1 MQQLKLYSKDSI
13 AELVLSMRKRDRLCH
28 SFLLVGDKGVGKK
41 TAAKY
46 MALEILCR
54 STDKIP
60 CGTCKDCR
68 MVSNNAHPDVIT
80 VAASGKS
87 GNYRADDL
95 RPLIS
100 DAYIASN
107 EGGYKIYILPD
118 IDKALP
124 AAQNTLLKIF
134 EEPPDHVIIIMTAEK
149 PENVLPTVR
158 SRAIVINVPEA
169 THEDVIA
176 ALSERR
182 ISEPDAERAYQLCG
196 GNIGACIDYLS
207 GGSDELYLRVKSAS
221 EALCKSDEY
230 ALMKILNET
239 DRATATEFTLE
250 LSKVLSEA
258 LKRKQGY
265 EETSFYS
272 TEARKLSET
281 TGSKALMTMYDRTL
295 EAARKLKGNAGV
307 GLTMAD
313 LGAKLTGRL

>member
-1 MQQLKLYSKDSI
+1 MLRLYSKDNI
-13 AELVLSMRKRDRLCH
+13 ADLVLSMRSRDRLCH

-54 STDKIP
+54 GTDKIP
-60 CGTCKDCR
+60 CGVCKDCR
-68 MVSNNAHPDVIT
+68 MISNDAHPDVIT
-80 VAASGKS
+80 VSASGKS

-149 PENVLPTVR
+149 QENVLPTVR

-169 THEDVIA
+169 THEDTIA
-176 ALSERR
+176 ALKERR
-182 ISEPDAERAYQLCG
+182 IGESDAERAYQHFG
-196 GNIGACIDYLS
+196 GNIGACIEYLG
-207 GGSDELYLRVKSAS
+207 GGSDEMYLRVKSAS
-221 EALCKSDEY
+221 EALAKSDEY
-230 ALMKILNET
+230 VLLKTLNET
-239 DRATATEFTLE
+239 DRAMAVELTGE
-250 LSKVLSEA
+250 LSKVISEA

-265 EETSFYS
+265 EDKSFYS
-272 TEARKLSET
+272 TEAQKLSET
-281 TGSKALMTMYDRTL
+281 TGQKALITMYDRII
-295 EAARKLKGNAGV
+295 EASQKLKGNASV
-307 GLTMAD
+307 SLTMAD
-313 LGAKLTGRL
+313 LCGKLIGRL

>member
-1 MQQLKLYSKDSI
+1 MLRLYSKNQIS
-13 AELVLSMRKRDRLCH
+13 ELVLSMRSRDRLCH

-54 STDKIP
+54 SQGEIP
-60 CGTCKDCR
+60 CGVCKDCR
-68 MVSNNAHPDVIT
+68 MILNNAHPDVIT
-80 VAASGKS
+80 VSASGKS

-149 PENVLPTVR
+149 LENVLPTVR

-169 THEDVIA
+169 SEEDVVA
-176 ALSERR
+176 ALAERN
-182 ISEPDAERAYQLCG
+182 IPEQDAERAYQLFG

-207 GGSDELYLRVKSAS
+207 GGSDELYLRVKSVS

-230 ALMKILNET
+230 ALMKLLNET
-239 DRATATEFTLE
+239 DRATAVELTTE

-258 LKRKQGY
+258 IKRKQGY
-265 EETSFYS
+265 EDKSFYS
-272 TEARKLSET
+272 SEARKLSET
-281 TGSKALMTMYDRTL
+281 AGSKALMLMYDRAL
-295 EAARKLKGNAGV
+295 EATKKLKGNAGV

>member
-1 MQQLKLYSKDSI
+1 MLRLYSKNNI
-13 AELVLSMRKRDRLCH
+13 ADLVLSMRQRDRLCH

-54 STDKIP
+54 SQGEVP

-68 MVSNNAHPDVIT
+68 MILNDAHPDVIT
-80 VAASGKS
+80 VSASGKS

-149 PENVLPTVR
+149 RENVLPTVR

-169 THEDVIA
+169 SREDTIA
-176 ALSERR
+176 ALSERK
-182 ISEPDAERAYQLCG
+182 ISKEDAERAYGLLG
-196 GNIGACIDYLS
+196 GNIGACIEYLN

-221 EALCKSDEY
+221 EALAKSDEY
-230 ALMKILNET
+230 ALLKILNEA
-239 DRATATEFTLE
+239 DRATATELTTE

-258 LKRKQGY
+258 IKRKQGY
-265 EETSFYS
+265 EDASFYAV
-272 TEARKLSET
+272 EAQKLSET
-281 TGSKALMTMYDRTL
+281 ISGKALMTMYDRTL
-295 EAARKLKGNAGV
+295 EASQKLKGNASV

-313 LGAKLTGRL
+313 LSGKLIGRL

>member
-1 MQQLKLYSKDSI
+1 MLKLYSKDNIS
-13 AELVLSMRKRDRLCH
+13 ELVLSMRSRDRLCH

-46 MALEILCR
+46 MSLEILCR
-54 STDKIP
+54 SQGEVP
-60 CGTCKDCR
+60 CGICKDCR
-68 MVSNNAHPDVIT
+68 MILNNAHPDMIT
-80 VAASGKS
+80 VSASGKS

-134 EEPPDHVIIIMTAEK
+134 EEPPDHVIIIMTAENL
-149 PENVLPTVR
+149 ENVLPTVR

-169 THEDVIA
+169 SHEDVIA
-176 ALSERR
+176 ALSERK

-196 GNIGACIDYLS
+196 GNIGACIEYLN
-207 GGSDELYLRVKSAS
+207 GGSDELYLRVQSAS
-221 EALCKSDEY
+221 AALAKSDEY
-230 ALMKILNET
+230 GLMKILNET
-239 DRATATEFTLE
+239 DRVAATELVTE
-250 LSKVLSEA
+250 LSKVLAEA
-258 LKRKQGY
+258 MKRKQGY
-265 EETSFYS
+265 EDTSFYS
-272 TEARKLSET
+272 AEAQKLSET

-295 EAARKLKGNAGV
+295 EALKKLRGNASV

-313 LGAKLTGRL
+313 LGAKLIGRM

>member
-1 MQQLKLYSKDSI
+1 MLKLYSKDNISG
-13 AELVLSMRKRDRLCH
+13 LVLSMRQRDRLCH

-54 STDKIP
+54 SHGEVP
-60 CGTCKDCR
+60 CGKCKDCR
-68 MVSNNAHPDVIT
+68 TILNDAHPDVIT
-80 VAASGKS
+80 VSASGKS

-149 PENVLPTVR
+149 RENVLPTVR

-169 THEDVIA
+169 SREDTIA
-176 ALSERR
+176 ALSERK
-182 ISEPDAERAYQLCG
+182 ISKEDAERAYGLLG
-196 GNIGACIDYLS
+196 GNIGACIEYLN

-221 EALCKSDEY
+221 EALVKSDEY
-230 ALMKILNET
+230 ALLKILNEA
-239 DRATATEFTLE
+239 DRATATELATE

-258 LKRKQGY
+258 IKRKQGY
-265 EETSFYS
+265 EDVSFYAN
-272 TEARKLSET
+272 EARKLSET
-281 TGSKALMTMYDRTL
+281 ISGKALMTMYDRAL
-295 EAARKLKGNAGV
+295 EALQKLKGNASV

-313 LGAKLTGRL
+313 LCGKLVGRI

>member
-1 MQQLKLYSKDSI
+1 MLRLYSKDNISG
-13 AELVLSMRKRDRLCH
+13 LVLSMRQCDRLCH

-54 STDKIP
+54 SQGEVP

-68 MVSNNAHPDVIT
+68 TILNDAHPDVII
-80 VAASGKS
+80 VSASGKS

-149 PENVLPTVR
+149 RENVLPTVR

-169 THEDVIA
+169 SREDTIA
-176 ALSERR
+176 ALSERG
-182 ISEPDAERAYQLCG
+182 ISKEDAERAYGLLG
-196 GNIGACIDYLS
+196 GNIGACIEYLN

-221 EALCKSDEY
+221 EALAKSDEY
-230 ALMKILNET
+230 ALLKILNEA
-239 DRATATEFTLE
+239 DRATATELTTE

-258 LKRKQGY
+258 IKRKQGY
-265 EETSFYS
+265 EDASFYAA
-272 TEARKLSET
+272 EARNLSET
-281 TGSKALMTMYDRTL
+281 ISGKALMTMYDRAL
-295 EAARKLKGNAGV
+295 EALQKLKGNASV
-307 GLTMAD
+307 GLTMSD
-313 LGAKLTGRL
+313 LCGKLVGRT

>member
-1 MQQLKLYSKDSI
+1 MLKLYSKSQI
-13 AELVLSMRKRDRLCH
+13 SELVLSMRQRDRLCH

-54 STDKIP
+54 SEGEIP

-68 MVSNNAHPDVIT
+68 TILNDAHPDVIT
-80 VAASGKS
+80 VSASGKS

-124 AAQNTLLKIF
+124 AVQNTLLKIF
-134 EEPPDHVIIIMTAEK
+134 EEPPDHVIIIMTAENR
-149 PENVLPTVR
+149 ENVLPTVR

-169 THEDVIA
+169 TREDTIA

-182 ISEPDAERAYQLCG
+182 ISESDAERAYELFG
-196 GNIGACIDYLS
+196 GNIGACLDYLN
-207 GGSDELYLRVKSAS
+207 GGSDELFVRVKSAS
-221 EALCKSDEY
+221 EALAKSDEY
-230 ALMKILNET
+230 ALLKLLNET
-239 DRATATEFTLE
+239 DRATAVELTAE

-265 EETSFYS
+265 EAPSFYS
-272 TEARKLSET
+272 NEAKKLSET
-281 TGSKALMTMYDRTL
+281 ASQKALMTMYDRTQEVL
-295 EAARKLKGNAGV
+295 LKLKGNAGV
-307 GLTMAD
+307 ALAMAD
-313 LGAKLTGRL
+313 LGAKLIGRL

>member
-1 MQQLKLYSKDSI
+1 MLRIYSKDQIS
-13 AELVLSMRKRDRLCH
+13 ELVLSMRSRDRLCH
-28 SFLLVGDKGVGKK
+28 SFLLVGDRGVGKK

-54 STDKIP
+54 GQGEIP
-60 CGTCKDCR
+60 CGVCKDCR
-68 MVSNNAHPDVIT
+68 MILNNAHPDVIT
-80 VAASGKS
+80 VSASGKS

-149 PENVLPTVR
+149 LENVLPTVR

-169 THEDVIA
+169 SEEDVVA
-176 ALSERR
+176 ALAERN
-182 ISEPDAERAYQLCG
+182 IPKQDARRAYQLFG

-207 GGSDELYLRVKSAS
+207 GGSDELYLRVKSVS
-221 EALCKSDEY
+221 EALCRSDEY
-230 ALMKILNET
+230 ALMKLLNET
-239 DRATATEFTLE
+239 DRATAVELTTE

-258 LKRKQGY
+258 IKRKQGY
-265 EETSFYS
+265 EDQSFYS
-272 TEARKLSET
+272 SEARKLGDT
-281 TGSKALMTMYDRTL
+281 TGTKALMLMYDRAL
-295 EAARKLKGNAGV
+295 EATKKLKGNAGV

>member
-1 MQQLKLYSKDSI
+1 MLRLYSKDNI
-13 AELVLSMRKRDRLCH
+13 ADLVLSMRSRNRLCH

-54 STDKIP
+54 STDTIP
-60 CGTCKDCR
+60 CGVCKDCR
-68 MVSNNAHPDVIT
+68 MISNDAHPDVIT
-80 VAASGKS
+80 VSASGKS

-149 PENVLPTVR
+149 QENVLPTVR
-158 SRAIVINVPEA
+158 SRAIVINIPEA
-169 THEDVIA
+169 THEDTIA
-176 ALSERR
+176 ALTERR
-182 ISEPDAERAYQLCG
+182 ISESDAERAYQHFG
-196 GNIGACIDYLS
+196 GNIGACIEYLS
-207 GGSDELYLRVKSAS
+207 GGSDEFYMRVKSAS
-221 EALCKSDEY
+221 EALAKSDEY
-230 ALMKILNET
+230 VLLKTLNET
-239 DRATATEFTLE
+239 DRATAVELTGE
-250 LSKVLSEA
+250 LSKVISEA

-265 EETSFYS
+265 EDKSFYS
-272 TEARKLSET
+272 TETQKLSET
-281 TGSKALMTMYDRTL
+281 TGQKALITMYDRII
-295 EAARKLKGNAGV
+295 EASQKLRGNASV
-307 GLTMAD
+307 SLTMAD
-313 LGAKLTGRL
+313 LCGKLIGRL

>member
-1 MQQLKLYSKDSI
+1 MLRLYSKDNI
-13 AELVLSMRKRDRLCH
+13 ADLVLSMRQRDCLCH

-54 STDKIP
+54 SQGEIP
-60 CGTCKDCR
+60 CGGCKDCR
-68 MVSNNAHPDVIT
+68 MISNDAHPDVIT
-80 VAASGKS
+80 VSASGKS

-149 PENVLPTVR
+149 QENVLPTVR

-169 THEDVIA
+169 SHEDTIA

-182 ISEPDAERAYQLCG
+182 IGESDAERAYQHFG
-196 GNIGACIDYLS
+196 GNIGACIEYLS
-207 GGSDELYLRVKSAS
+207 GGSDEMYLRVKSAS
-221 EALCKSDEY
+221 EALAKSDEY
-230 ALMKILNET
+230 VLLKTLNET
-239 DRATATEFTLE
+239 DRATAVELTGEF
-250 LSKVLSEA
+250 SKVISEA
-258 LKRKQGY
+258 LKRKHGY
-265 EETSFYS
+265 EDTSFYS
-272 TEARKLSET
+272 TEAQKLSET
-281 TGSKALMTMYDRTL
+281 TGQKALITMYDRII
-295 EAARKLKGNAGV
+295 EASQKLKGNASV

-313 LGAKLTGRL
+313 LCGKLIGRM

>member
-1 MQQLKLYSKDSI
+1 MLKLYSKDNISG
-13 AELVLSMRKRDRLCH
+13 LVLSMRQRDRLCH

-54 STDKIP
+54 SQGEVP
-60 CGTCKDCR
+60 CGICKDCR
-68 MVSNNAHPDVIT
+68 MILNDAHPDVIT
-80 VAASGKS
+80 VSASGKS

-149 PENVLPTVR
+149 RENVLPTVR

-169 THEDVIA
+169 SREDTIA

-182 ISEPDAERAYQLCG
+182 ISEEDAERAYGVLG
-196 GNIGACIDYLS
+196 GNIGACIEYLN

-221 EALCKSDEY
+221 EALAKSDEY
-230 ALMKILNET
+230 ALLKILNEA
-239 DRATATEFTLE
+239 DRATATELTTE
-250 LSKVLSEA
+250 LSEVLSEA
-258 LKRKQGY
+258 IKRKQGY
-265 EETSFYS
+265 EDASFYS
-272 TEARKLSET
+272 NEARKLSET
-281 TGSKALMTMYDRTL
+281 ISGKALMTMYERTL
-295 EAARKLKGNAGV
+295 EASQKLKGNAGV
-307 GLTMAD
+307 PLTMAD
-313 LGAKLTGRL
+313 LCGKLVGRI

>member
-1 MQQLKLYSKDSI
+1 MLKLYSKDNISG
-13 AELVLSMRKRDRLCH
+13 LVLSMRQRDRLCH

-54 STDKIP
+54 SQGEIP
-60 CGTCKDCR
+60 CGVCKDCR
-68 MVSNNAHPDVIT
+68 MILNAAHPDVIT
-80 VAASGKS
+80 VSASGKS

-149 PENVLPTVR
+149 RENVLPTVR

-169 THEDVIA
+169 SKEDTIA
-176 ALSERR
+176 ALKERR
-182 ISEPDAERAYQLCG
+182 ISESDAERAYGLLG
-196 GNIGACIDYLS
+196 GNIGACIEYLN

-221 EALCKSDEY
+221 EALVKSDEY
-230 ALMKILNET
+230 ALLKILNET
-239 DRATATEFTLE
+239 NRATATELVTE
-250 LSKVLSEA
+250 LSKVISEA
-258 LKRKQGY
+258 IKRKQGY
-265 EETSFYS
+265 EDISFYS
-272 TEARKLSET
+272 DEARKLSDT
-281 TGSKALMTMYDRTL
+281 TGSKALMTMYDRIL
-295 EAARKLKGNAGV
+295 EALQKLRGNASV

-313 LGAKLTGRL
+313 LSGKLTGRL